1 MLNKD
6 KLLKRIRSYP
16 KDKLA
21 SRVYDLE
28 TQLADLNRDHDKAV
42 KYLRLALRRINPN
55 RRKLSLIDEFYFL
68 YGRYLKNSTHEKAT
82 HALLKDPIW
91 LMLCKLDPMLARM
104 TTPKSMMNKYNS
116 QKKVKSRKK

>member
-6 KLLKRIRSYP
+6 KLLKKIKRYP

-28 TQLADLNRDHDKAV
+28 AQLAELNRDHDKAV
-42 KYLRLALRRINPN
+42 KYLKLALRRINPDK
-55 RRKLSLIDEFYFL
+55 RKLSLIDEFYYL
-68 YGRYLKNSTHEKAT
+68 YRGYLKNSTHEKAT
-82 HALLKDPIW
+82 QALLKDPIW
-91 LMLCKLDPMLARM
+91 MMLCKLDPMLARM

>member
-1 MLNKD
+1 MSKD

-28 TQLADLNRDHDKAV
+28 TQLANLNRDHDKAV
-42 KYLRLALRRINPN
+42 KYLKHALRRINPDK
-55 RRKLSLIDEFYFL
+55 RKLSLIDEFYYL
-68 YGRYLKNSTHEKAT
+68 YGRYLKHNTHKKAT
-82 HALLKDPIW
+82 QALLKDPIW
-91 LMLCKLDPMLARM
+91 MMLCKLDPMLARM
-104 TTPKSMMNKYNS
+104 TTPKSMMNKYNL